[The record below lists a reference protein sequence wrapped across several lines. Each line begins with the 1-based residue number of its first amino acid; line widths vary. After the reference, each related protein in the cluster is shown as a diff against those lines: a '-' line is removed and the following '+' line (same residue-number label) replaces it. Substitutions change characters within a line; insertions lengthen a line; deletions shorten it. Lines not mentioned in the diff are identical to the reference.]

1 MNHIHCVARFLAK
14 SGKIDEL
21 VESLRKL
28 IPDTLSEDGCIG
40 YDLTREIQY
49 PGSHGE
55 KWDVC
60 LIEQWKSR
68 EDFELHCAKPYITHF
83 FESTAKI
90 LVEKSDVRLYGT
102 SV

>member
-1 MNHIHCVARFLAK
+1 MSYIHCIARFQAK
-14 SGKIDEL
+14 SGKTDEL
-21 VESLRKL
+21 VTSLRKL
-28 IPDTLSEDGCIG
+28 IPDTLAEDGCVG
-40 YDLTREIQY
+40 YDLTREIHY
-49 PGSHGE
+49 SGSYGE

-68 EDFELHCAKPYITHF
+68 EDFDLHCSKPYIIHF
-83 FESTAKI
+83 FEHTAQR

>member
-1 MNHIHCVARFLAK
+1 MNHIHCVARFQAK
-14 SGKIDEL
+14 SGKVDEL

-28 IPDTLSEDGCIG
+28 IPDTLSEEGCI
-40 YDLTREIQY
+40 YYELTREMQY
-49 PGSHGE
+49 SGSHGE

-68 EDFELHCAKPYITHF
+68 ADFDLHCAKPYITHF
-83 FESTAKI
+83 FDRTAQK
-90 LVEKSDVRLYGT
+90 LVEKSDVRLYGA